1 MNKTDPLLKGSG
13 SYFFEGMEEKQLSK
27 IDDFLNTLY
36 KKSGEI
42 DYYTNKENVELFA
55 EALYKFLFLIE
66 EKSCHSFLSLKLK
79 YKTLRIEFID
89 IINDFLPQEDAET
102 VGDFFDDI
110 LPKLYSDLEKDAQ
123 FFIESDPAA
132 TSLREI
138 QVSYP
143 GFFTIVIYRL
153 AHELWRKGI
162 PLLPRLLTEYAHG
175 KTGIDI
181 HPGAKIGVPFM
192 IDHGTGIV
200 IGETAVIGNQ
210 VKIYQRVTLGALS
223 VSVDK
228 ANTKRHPTIG
238 NDVVIYSGATILGGD
253 THIGE
258 RCIIG
263 GNVWLT
269 HSIDPDSKVFH
280 KSQIIVKDSEI
291 KEEPINFMI

>member
-1 MNKTDPLLKGSG
+1 
-13 SYFFEGMEEKQLSK
+13 MEEKQLSK
-27 IDDFLNTLY
+27 TEYFINSLY
-36 KKSGEI
+36 KKSKEI
-42 DYYTNKENVELFA
+42 DYYTNKEDVELFA

-66 EKSCHSFLSLKLK
+66 EKSYHSFLSLKLK
-79 YKTLRIEFID
+79 YKTLRIAFID
-89 IINDFLPQEDAET
+89 IINDFLPQEDAEAI
-102 VGDFFDDI
+102 GDFFDDI

-123 FFIESDPAA
+123 YFIESDPAA

-153 AHELWRKGI
+153 AHELWKKEI

-181 HPGAKIGVPFM
+181 HPGAAIGVPFM

-210 VKIYQRVTLGALS
+210 VKIYQGVTLGALS